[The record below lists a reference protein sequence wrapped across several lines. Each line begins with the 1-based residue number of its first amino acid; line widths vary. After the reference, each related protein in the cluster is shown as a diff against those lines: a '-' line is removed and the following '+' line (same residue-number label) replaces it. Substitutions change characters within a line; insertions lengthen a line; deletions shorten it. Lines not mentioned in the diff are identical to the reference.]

1 MGVTSEYTK
10 GKVMKKTKA
19 ALAVAI
25 GVSLGAVGFA
35 GSADARS
42 CGAKPDGIVDLEG
55 GPASGTWDSPGEV
68 ISFVTTTLGSD
79 ALRAGGPPGQLVKLL
94 CGGAP

>member
-1 MGVTSEYTK
+1 
-10 GKVMKKTKA
+10 MKRRKT

-35 GSADARS
+35 GSADASR
-42 CGAKPDGIVDLEG
+42 CGGMPDGIVDLEG

-68 ISFVTTTLGSD
+68 VSYITTNNGSA

-94 CGGAP
+94 CGGPGD